1 MADGENRTA
10 VMEEV
15 EALVAFRGR
24 LAGTDAE
31 RRAARHLAGRL
42 EELGREAEVERVDV
56 WPAFHLTHALHAL
69 ISIAGSLVSV
79 ASPPAGAA
87 LALVAIV
94 STFGDATGHF
104 FLVRRLTG
112 RRASQ
117 NVVSREDRGRR
128 GTLVVSAHYDA
139 GRTGLVNVPRLQ
151 ERVAAADRLLRRP
164 LGALEPL
171 FWSMLVILAC
181 CALRLLGIE
190 ATPVTVVQ
198 FVATVSLVIAVP
210 LLVDIALSEPVPG
223 ANDDA
228 SGVAAVLELAE
239 RFGADAL
246 RHFDLWVLLTGAQ
259 EPFALGMRGWLRR
272 HGRELDRSS
281 TVFVNLDEVGTGPVR
296 FTRREGLL
304 LTVLVQLSARR
315 WPRTPSR
322 RRAASSIER
331 RATATRP
338 GRPASPP

>member
-87 LALVAIV
+87 LALVAVV
-94 STFGDATGHF
+94 STFGDATGLF

-128 GTLVVSAHYDA
+128 GTLSSPP
-139 GRTGLVNVPRLQ
+139 TTTP
-151 ERVAAADRLLRRP
+151 AAPASCTSP
-164 LGALEPL
+164 
-171 FWSMLVILAC
+171 AC
-181 CALRLLGIE
+181 
-190 ATPVTVVQ
+190 
-198 FVATVSLVIAVP
+198 
-210 LLVDIALSEPVPG
+210 
-223 ANDDA
+223 
-228 SGVAAVLELAE
+228 
-239 RFGADAL
+239 
-246 RHFDLWVLLTGAQ
+246 
-259 EPFALGMRGWLRR
+259 
-272 HGRELDRSS
+272 RS
-281 TVFVNLDEVGTGPVR
+281 
-296 FTRREGLL
+296 
-304 LTVLVQLSARR
+304 
-315 WPRTPSR
+315 
-322 RRAASSIER
+322 
-331 RATATRP
+331 
-338 GRPASPP
+338 ASPPERSSSRPWRLSQPRMPRAKGSCAR

>member
-128 GTLVVSAHYDA
+128 GTLVVFAHYDA
-139 GRTGLVNVPRLQ
+139 GLVYVPACRS
-151 ERVAAADRLLRRP
+151 ASP
-164 LGALEPL
+164 LE
-171 FWSMLVILAC
+171 
-181 CALRLLGIE
+181 
-190 ATPVTVVQ
+190 
-198 FVATVSLVIAVP
+198 
-210 LLVDIALSEPVPG
+210 
-223 ANDDA
+223 
-228 SGVAAVLELAE
+228 
-239 RFGADAL
+239 
-246 RHFDLWVLLTGAQ
+246 
-259 EPFALGMRGWLRR
+259 
-272 HGRELDRSS
+272 RSS
-281 TVFVNLDEVGTGPVR
+281 SRPWR
-296 FTRREGLL
+296 
-304 LTVLVQLSARR
+304 LSQPRMPRAKGSCAR
-315 WPRTPSR
+315 
-322 RRAASSIER
+322 
-331 RATATRP
+331 
-338 GRPASPP
+338 